1 MIRIYKVGIYIRL
14 SKEDD
19 KDKNIESESITNQ
32 RNLIMEYINN
42 NNLTLEKEYVD
53 DGISGT
59 TFNRPG
65 FNELIKDIENKKINM
80 VITKDL
86 SRLGRDY
93 IKSGYYLEEYFPLKK
108 VRYVSLLDN
117 IDTFNNNS
125 NIDIAPFKALFND
138 MQSKDTSK
146 KIRSILIN
154 LKKQGLFVGN
164 SACYGYKKDKNDK
177 HKLVIDNYSSKIVRK
192 IYDMYLNNV
201 KVKDIVDY
209 LNNKKIQTPKDY
221 KNNKNIH
228 KWSNTSIYQIL
239 HNYMYTGNMTQGVQT
254 KLSYKS
260 NKRIFLDK
268 SHWIIVP
275 NTHESIISEEE
286 YFKINNFIHTI

>member
-177 HKLVIDNYSSKIVRK
+177 HKLVIDNYSSKIV
-192 IYDMYLNNV
+192 
-201 KVKDIVDY
+201 
-209 LNNKKIQTPKDY
+209 
-221 KNNKNIH
+221 
-228 KWSNTSIYQIL
+228 
-239 HNYMYTGNMTQGVQT
+239 
-254 KLSYKS
+254 
-260 NKRIFLDK
+260 
-268 SHWIIVP
+268 
-275 NTHESIISEEE
+275 
-286 YFKINNFIHTI
+286 